1 MNGKAGL
8 LSDAVP
14 GQFVCRVYETV
25 CFALGSCTTGTA
37 NAVYIGFHFV
47 RNVVIDD
54 TGDRFNVEA
63 SGSHIGGYESCNL
76 LVPES
81 FKNFE
86 ASFLIMIPVK

>member
-37 NAVYIGFHFV
+37 NAVHVIFDLV
-47 RNVVIDD
+47 REVVVNDQVAILDVQ
-54 TGDRFNVEA
+54 TARGDVSDNQQLGTIAAEAVESA
-63 SGSHIGGYESCNL
+63 LARRG
-76 LVPES
+76 VQ
-81 FKNFE
+81 
-86 ASFLIMIPVK
+86 